1 MFLKQAGGRWAQKRK
16 RGFGSEICNDKGP
29 SAECSPAKLQKREEG
44 STTLVLVVVLFDS
57 ASQPTAARS
66 IL

>member
-1 MFLKQAGGRWAQKRK
+1 MFLKQAGGRWAQQRR

-29 SAECSPAKLQKREEG
+29 SECSPAKLQKREEG

-57 ASQPTAARS
+57 ASQPAAAHS